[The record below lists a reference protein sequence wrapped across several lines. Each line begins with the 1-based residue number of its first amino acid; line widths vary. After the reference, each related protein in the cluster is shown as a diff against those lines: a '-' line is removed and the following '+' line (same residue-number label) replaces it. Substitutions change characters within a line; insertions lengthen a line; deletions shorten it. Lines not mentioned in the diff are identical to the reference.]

1 MHACFHFSNDFWA
14 ISVMAG
20 LNVFVVLIASWSA
33 GLKAPAAR
41 LGMKRTHRDYP
52 VKRQGLISQARD
64 DISSSDGK
72 R

>member
-1 MHACFHFSNDFWA
+1 VFSLQQRFLGDLCY
-14 ISVMAG
+14 G
-20 LNVFVVLIASWSA
+20 LNVFLVLIASWSA
-33 GLKAPAAR
+33 GLKAPPLR